1 MQFVV
6 IWLLYGVHTE
16 GGRFWVGGSGVL
28 LGGSYVHHENGD
40 GAAGVL
46 LFYFT
51 G

>member
-1 MQFVV
+1 MGFV
-6 IWLLYGVHTE
+6 WLLYGVHTE
-16 GGRFWVGGSGVL
+16 GGGFWVGGL
-28 LGGSYVHHENGD
+28 LGGSHVHHENGD